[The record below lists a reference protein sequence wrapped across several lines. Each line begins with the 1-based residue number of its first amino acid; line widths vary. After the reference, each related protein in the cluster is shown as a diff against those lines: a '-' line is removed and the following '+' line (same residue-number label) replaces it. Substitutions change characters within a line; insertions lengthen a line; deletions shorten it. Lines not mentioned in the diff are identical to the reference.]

1 MKRICII
8 GIISLVLAGSVQAGT
23 EASVL
28 LESARMAVEQGRYK
42 EALQD
47 LAQITIGRSR
57 DGDWIPAALFY
68 EGMVYKQTGRPEA
81 AAYVAEELTVGW
93 PSSDWSR
100 RAEELK

>member
-1 MKRICII
+1 MKRISII

-28 LESARMAVEQGRYK
+28 FESARLAVEQGHYK

-47 LAQITIGRSR
+47 LAQITIGHSR
-57 DGDWIPAALFY
+57 DGEWMPAALFY

-93 PSSDWSR
+93 PASDWSR